1 MSFDFGKIAIGLVL
15 FGSLIVGV
23 IWSCWEL
30 VDYLWIDDAIKV
42 TTPLKPDLEIFV
54 KDNVV
59 DTLYV
64 YRLK

>member
-1 MSFDFGKIAIGLVL
+1 MSFDFRSLILGLIL
-15 FGSLIVGV
+15 LGALIVGV
-23 IWSCWEL
+23 IWGCWEL
-30 VDYLWIDDAIKV
+30 VDYLWIDDVIKV
-42 TTPLKPDLEIFV
+42 TTPLKPELEIFV

>member
-15 FGSLIVGV
+15 FGVLLVGV
-23 IWSCWEL
+23 IWGCLKL

-42 TTPLKPDLEIFV
+42 TKPLKPELEIFV
-54 KDNVV
+54 KDNIV